1 LSSRY
6 ILLKKAIAF
15 FNKTLEQTTTQTK
28 PSLQNKNRNILLF
41 TLLTLA
47 LLLTFLLNISLGS
60 VSIPLKDVFNSLIG
74 GNSSKET
81 WDYIIINYRLPKAS
95 AAILAG
101 MGLSISGLLM
111 QTLFRNPLAG
121 PDVLGLSSGASLG
134 VATIVLG
141 AAFLPPFL
149 SSILLSPYGII
160 LASSLGSFF
169 VLLAVLAV
177 SQRLRDTMAILIV
190 GLMFA
195 SLTSAII
202 GTLTYF
208 STAEQL
214 QKFTFWSLGNLGN
227 LSWPSIGILSICV
240 TIALLL
246 SLVSIKPLNALLLGE
261 NYARSLGMNYK
272 KTRLIIIF
280 STSIL
285 AGSITAFAGPIAFIG
300 LAVPHIAKLVF
311 QTSNHTILFWSTLLF
326 GAIIM
331 LICDSISQLPGSD
344 LFLPINAV
352 TSIFGAP
359 IVIWLLIRKRRMMN

>member
-1 LSSRY
+1 MV
-6 ILLKKAIAF
+6 
-15 FNKTLEQTTTQTK
+15 
-28 PSLQNKNRNILLF
+28 
-41 TLLTLA
+41 
-47 LLLTFLLNISLGS
+47 LLLLLNISLGS
-60 VSIPLKDVFNSLIG
+60 VSIPIKDVFNSLID

-81 WDYIIINYRLPKAS
+81 WDYIIINYRLPKAIT
-95 AAILAG
+95 AIVVG
-101 MGLSISGLLM
+101 IGLSVSGLLM

-134 VATIVLG
+134 VATIVMG
-141 AAFLPPFL
+141 ATFLPMGLSAVLL
-149 SSILLSPYGII
+149 SSYGII
-160 LASSLGSFF
+160 LASSLGSFL

-195 SLTSAII
+195 SLTSAIV

-214 QKFTFWSLGNLGN
+214 QKFTFWSMGNLGN
-227 LSWPSIGILSICV
+227 LSWSSIGILSVCV
-240 TIALLL
+240 TIGLLL

-272 KTRLIIIF
+272 RTRLIIIIA
-280 STSIL
+280 TSIL
-285 AGSITAFAGPIAFIG
+285 AGSITAYAGPIAFIG
-300 LAVPHIAKLVF
+300 LAVPHIAKSVF
-311 QTSNHTILFWSTLLF
+311 QTSNHTILFWATLLL

-344 LFLPINAV
+344 LTLPINAV

-359 IVIWLLIRKRRMMN
+359 IVIWLLVRKRKMMN

>member
-1 LSSRY
+1 M
-6 ILLKKAIAF
+6 
-15 FNKTLEQTTTQTK
+15 
-28 PSLQNKNRNILLF
+28 
-41 TLLTLA
+41 
-47 LLLTFLLNISLGS
+47 GS
-60 VSIPLKDVFNSLIG
+60 VSIPIKDVFNSLIG
-74 GNSSKET
+74 EKSGRET
-81 WDYIIINYRLPKAS
+81 WNYIIINYRLPKAIT
-95 AAILAG
+95 AIFVG
-101 MGLSISGLLM
+101 IGLSVSGLLM

-134 VATIVLG
+134 VATIVMG
-141 AAFLPPFL
+141 ATFLPMGLSTVLL
-149 SSILLSPYGII
+149 SSFGII
-160 LASSLGSFF
+160 LASSLGSFL

-195 SLTSAII
+195 SLTSAIV

-214 QKFTFWSLGNLGN
+214 QKFTFWSMGNLGN
-227 LSWPSIGILSICV
+227 LSWSSIVILSVCV
-240 TIALLL
+240 VIGLLL

-261 NYARSLGMNYK
+261 NYARSLGINYK
-272 KTRLIIIF
+272 RTRLIIILA
-280 STSIL
+280 TSIL
-285 AGSITAFAGPIAFIG
+285 AGSITAYAGPIAFIG

-344 LFLPINAV
+344 LTLPINAV

-359 IVIWLLIRKRRMMN
+359 IVIWLLIRKRKMMN

>member
-1 LSSRY
+1 VTLWQ
-6 ILLKKAIAF
+6 
-15 FNKTLEQTTTQTK
+15 KTNN
-28 PSLQNKNRNILLF
+28 LQNKNRNTLLF
-41 TLLTLA
+41 TILTLS
-47 LLLTFLLNISLGS
+47 LLLLLVLNISLGS
-60 VSIPLKDVFNSLIG
+60 VAIPIKDVFSSLTG

-81 WDYIIINYRLPKAS
+81 WEYIIVNYRLPKAIT
-95 AAILAG
+95 AILVG

-134 VATIVLG
+134 VATVILG
-141 AAFLPPFL
+141 AALLPISL
-149 SSILLSPYGII
+149 SSILLSSYGII
-160 LASSLGSFF
+160 LASSLGSFL
-169 VLLAVLAV
+169 VLLAVLSV

-190 GLMFA
+190 GLMFG
-195 SLTSAII
+195 SLTSAIV

-227 LSWPSIGILSICV
+227 LSWPSIVILSVCV
-240 TIALLL
+240 AIGLLL
-246 SLVSIKPLNALLLGE
+246 SLLNIKPLNALLLGE

-280 STSIL
+280 ATSIL
-285 AGSITAFAGPIAFIG
+285 TGSITAYAGPIAFVG

-326 GAIIM
+326 GAITM

-344 LFLPINAV
+344 ITLPINAV
-352 TSIFGAP
+352 TSMFGAP
-359 IVIWLLIRKRRMMN
+359 IVIWLLIRKRKMMN